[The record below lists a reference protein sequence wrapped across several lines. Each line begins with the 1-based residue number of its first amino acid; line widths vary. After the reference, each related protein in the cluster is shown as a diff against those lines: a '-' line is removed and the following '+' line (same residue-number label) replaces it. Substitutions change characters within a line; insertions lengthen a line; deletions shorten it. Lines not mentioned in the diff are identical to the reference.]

1 MQFALYNENKNS
13 NRITD
18 IGINFDSICDYS
30 IIGLHAYITE
40 QVAQY
45 IRVALRKKYG
55 CTDEKANNIADKI
68 MHHGNPKNIMDLF
81 DFLQPTESK
90 VIKVSNN
97 FEEYYKLYKSRNAYV
112 HENKDN
118 NKLDI
123 TYIFNNQIKYY
134 DFLTQ
139 LDNMIGLKDE
149 IPEFIP

>member
-1 MQFALYNENKNS
+1 
-13 NRITD
+13 
-18 IGINFDSICDYS
+18 
-30 IIGLHAYITE
+30 
-40 QVAQY
+40 
-45 IRVALRKKYG
+45 
-55 CTDEKANNIADKI
+55 
-68 MHHGNPKNIMDLF
+68 MDLF